1 MNIIIASI
9 ALIILIILGIKKYK
23 DYKKEVASEKQE
35 LARLD
40 KQMLDCY
47 NSLNTDM
54 SFEEFKASLSKKED
68 EEKLD
73 LRSEI
78 AKGVR
83 DGIAKSNY
91 EHGESFG
98 SYGSSD
104 YLFK

>member
-1 MNIIIASI
+1 MIFIIATVF
-9 ALIILIILGIKKYK
+9 LIILGVKKYK
-23 DYKKEVASEKQE
+23 DYKKEVELEDQEIAKMNKQI
-35 LARLD
+35 
-40 KQMLDCY
+40 LDCY
-47 NSLNTDM
+47 NSLDTKM
-54 SFEEFKASLSKKED
+54 SFEEFEASLSKKKDD
-68 EEKLD
+68 EKID

-78 AKGVR
+78 ARGVR

>member
-1 MNIIIASI
+1 MIFIIATVF
-9 ALIILIILGIKKYK
+9 LIILGVKKYK
-23 DYKKEVASEKQE
+23 DYKKEVELEDQEIAKMNKQI
-35 LARLD
+35 
-40 KQMLDCY
+40 LDCY
-47 NSLNTDM
+47 NSLDTKM
-54 SFEEFKASLSKKED
+54 SFEEFEASLSKKED
-68 EEKLD
+68 DEKID

>member
-1 MNIIIASI
+1 MIFIIA
-9 ALIILIILGIKKYK
+9 AVFLIILGVKKYK
-23 DYKKEVASEKQE
+23 DYKKEVELEDQEIAKMNKQI
-35 LARLD
+35 
-40 KQMLDCY
+40 LDCY
-47 NSLNTDM
+47 NSLDTKM
-54 SFEEFKASLSKKED
+54 SFEEFEASLSKKED
-68 EEKLD
+68 DEKID

>member
-1 MNIIIASI
+1 MIAAIMVIIF
-9 ALIILIILGIKKYK
+9 LIILGLKKYK
-23 DYKKEVASEKQE
+23 DYKKEVELEDQEIAKLNKQI
-35 LARLD
+35 
-40 KQMLDCY
+40 LDCY
-47 NSLNTDM
+47 NSLDTKM
-54 SFEEFKASLSKKED
+54 SFEEFEASLTRKEP
-68 EEKLD
+68 EEKID

-98 SYGSSD
+98 AYGSSD

>member
-1 MNIIIASI
+1 MIAVIIV
-9 ALIILIILGIKKYK
+9 IIFLIILGIKKYK
-23 DYKKEVASEKQE
+23 AYKKEVELEDQEITRLNKQI
-35 LARLD
+35 
-40 KQMLDCY
+40 LDCY
-47 NSLNTDM
+47 NSLDTDM
-54 SFEEFKASLSKKED
+54 SFEEFEASLTRKEP
-68 EEKLD
+68 EEKID

-98 SYGSSD
+98 AYGSSD

>member
-1 MNIIIASI
+1 MIFIIA
-9 ALIILIILGIKKYK
+9 AVFLIVLGIKKYK
-23 DYKKEVASEKQE
+23 DYKKEVELEDQEIAKMNKQI
-35 LARLD
+35 
-40 KQMLDCY
+40 LDCY
-47 NSLNTDM
+47 NSLDTKM
-54 SFEEFKASLSKKED
+54 SFEEFEASLSKKED
-68 EEKLD
+68 DEKID

>member
-1 MNIIIASI
+1 MIAAIMVIIF
-9 ALIILIILGIKKYK
+9 LIILGIKKYK
-23 DYKKEVASEKQE
+23 DYKKEVELEDQE
-35 LARLD
+35 IARLN
-40 KQMLDCY
+40 KQVLDCY
-47 NSLNTDM
+47 NSLDTKM
-54 SFEEFKASLSKKED
+54 SFEEFEASLTRKEP
-68 EEKLD
+68 EEKID

-98 SYGSSD
+98 AYGSSD

>member
-1 MNIIIASI
+1 MIFIIVTVF
-9 ALIILIILGIKKYK
+9 LIILGVKKYK
-23 DYKKEVASEKQE
+23 DYKKEVELEDQEIAKMNKQI
-35 LARLD
+35 
-40 KQMLDCY
+40 LDCY
-47 NSLNTDM
+47 NSLDTKM
-54 SFEEFKASLSKKED
+54 SFEEFEASLSKKED
-68 EEKLD
+68 DEKID

>member
-1 MNIIIASI
+1 MITAIIIVVF
-9 ALIILIILGIKKYK
+9 LIILGIKKYK
-23 DYKKEVASEKQE
+23 DYKKEVELEDQEIAKLNKQI
-35 LARLD
+35 
-40 KQMLDCY
+40 LDCY
-47 NSLNTDM
+47 NSLDTKM
-54 SFEEFKASLSKKED
+54 SFEEFEASLSTKSEED
-68 EEKLD
+68 EKID

-98 SYGSSD
+98 AYGSSD

>member
-1 MNIIIASI
+1 MITAIIIVI
-9 ALIILIILGIKKYK
+9 FLIILGIKKYK
-23 DYKKEVASEKQE
+23 DYKKETELEDQEITRLNKQI
-35 LARLD
+35 
-40 KQMLDCY
+40 LDCY
-47 NSLNTDM
+47 NSLDTNM
-54 SFEEFKASLSKKED
+54 SFEEFEASLSRNKED
-68 EEKLD
+68 EKID

-98 SYGSSD
+98 AYGSSD

>member
-1 MNIIIASI
+1 MILLVAIIVLVIVSFI
-9 ALIILIILGIKKYK
+9 NR
-23 DYKKEVASEKQE
+23 
-35 LARLD
+35 RLD
-40 KQMLDCY
+40 PK
-47 NSLNTDM
+47 
-54 SFEEFKASLSKKED
+54 EEVISETKE
-68 EEKLD
+68 EPKETD

-98 SYGSSD
+98 NYGSSD